1 MASTFVG
8 GFARALMGRMDAR
21 HQQEMELKKARAL
34 EELRREFEAEIIDH
48 NATRIEGEFEIRYN
62 KYGQE
67 ISRRRLSP
75 EELEMRQEE
84 LKSKKASG
92 RLAEAQAKV
101 AESEA
106 QFAPERIGLER
117 DRLKADIEASRGNL
131 GINRDRLSLDRRRY
145 EDELSASE
153 EKKIGEAEE
162 ILYAVGQDPRYRA
175 TGSSMVEVLRA
186 ELEAAIAKKDR
197 RKINQLVNQIKG
209 EFGIEYL
216 RETSRARNEGRTP
229 GLDGLSGMY
238 VPVPGGD

>member
-8 GFARALMGRMDAR
+8 GFARAVMGRMDAR

-34 EELRREFEAEIIDH
+34 EELRREFEAEIVDH
-48 NATRIEGEFEIRYN
+48 NATRIDGEFEIRYN

-75 EELEMRQEE
+75 EELEMRRAE
-84 LKSKKASG
+84 LSSKKASG
-92 RLAEAQAKV
+92 RLAEAQATV
-101 AESEA
+101 AETEA

-117 DRLKADIEASRGNL
+117 DRLKADIEASRGRL
-131 GINRDRLSLDRRRY
+131 GLDRDSFELQKRKY
-145 EDELSASE
+145 EDELSAAE
-153 EKKIGEAEE
+153 ERKIGEAEE

-229 GLDGLSGMY
+229 GLDGLSGMF
-238 VPVPGGD
+238 VPAPGGD

>member
-1 MASTFVG
+1 
-8 GFARALMGRMDAR
+8 MGRMDAR

>member
-8 GFARALMGRMDAR
+8 GFARAVMGRMDAR
-21 HQQEMELKKARAL
+21 HQQEMELKKARLL
-34 EELRREFEAEIIDH
+34 EELRREFEKEIIDH
-48 NATRIEGEFEIRYN
+48 NATRIDGEFEIRYN

-75 EELEMRQEE
+75 EELEMRQAE
-84 LKSKKASG
+84 LSSKKASR
-92 RLAEAQAKV
+92 RLTEAQATV

-117 DRLKADIEASRGNL
+117 DRLNADIEAARGNL
-131 GINRDRLSLDRRRY
+131 DANRRRIALEERQY
-145 EDELSASE
+145 EDSLSAAE
-153 EKKIGEAEE
+153 ERKIGEAEE

-216 RETSRARNEGRTP
+216 RKTSSARNAGRAP
-229 GLDGLSGMY
+229 GLDGLPEIF

>member
-1 MASTFVG
+1 
-8 GFARALMGRMDAR
+8 MGRMDAR

-34 EELRREFEAEIIDH
+34 EELRREFEAEILDH
-48 NATRIEGEFEIRYN
+48 NATRIDGEFEIRYN

-75 EELEMRQEE
+75 EELEMRQAG
-84 LKSKKASG
+84 LSSKKASG
-92 RLAEAQAKV
+92 RLAEAQAAV

-117 DRLKADIEASRGNL
+117 DRLKADIETSRGNL
-131 GINRDRLSLDRRRY
+131 RVNQARLGLDRENFEHLVRQY
-145 EDELSASE
+145 EDSLSASE

-175 TGSSMVEVLRA
+175 TGSSMVEVFRA

-216 RETSRARNEGRTP
+216 RETSRARNAGRTP
-229 GLDGLSGMY
+229 GLDGLSEMF
-238 VPVPGGD
+238 VPAPGGD